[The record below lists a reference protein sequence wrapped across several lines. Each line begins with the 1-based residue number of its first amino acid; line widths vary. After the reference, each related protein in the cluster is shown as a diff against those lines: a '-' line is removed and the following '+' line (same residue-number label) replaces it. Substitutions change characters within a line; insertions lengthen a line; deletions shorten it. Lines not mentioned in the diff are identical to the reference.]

1 MRVTPGVRR
10 GESDVVAA
18 FTGPI
23 DVAGAYSA
31 PLAYCSTQYS
41 YSTRFLIC
49 RLLAMMRMHSQLR
62 LSDNEGRLEVK
73 KAAEELQVGLQPS
86 GGMSVYSAWRLH
98 GSRLLAL
105 SRCSML
111 TSLCK
116 AATVRLEEET
126 FKLQDARQL

>member
-1 MRVTPGVRR
+1 
-10 GESDVVAA
+10 
-18 FTGPI
+18 
-23 DVAGAYSA
+23 
-31 PLAYCSTQYS
+31 
-41 YSTRFLIC
+41 
-49 RLLAMMRMHSQLR
+49 MMQMHSQLR
-62 LSDNEGRLEVK
+62 LTDNEGRLEVK
-73 KAAEELQVGLQPS
+73 KAAEELQVGLQPC

-105 SRCSML
+105 SRCSIL